1 MKRKGSE
8 KQQKCQCDFCVKVD
22 LNTQTNHWLKSYLDP
37 SFLYHNLKTLLKSV
51 FYTLL
56 SVLANQMKHSHT
68 WLMFYYIH
76 KVKLKNSN
84 TNIYNP
90 LQIKPFYMESY
101 RDNKSREKQNKNTM
115 WLKSNESKYQ
125 EEQNSNFL
133 PLS

>member
-1 MKRKGSE
+1 M
-8 KQQKCQCDFCVKVD
+8 
-22 LNTQTNHWLKSYLDP
+22 
-37 SFLYHNLKTLLKSV
+37 
-51 FYTLL
+51 
-56 SVLANQMKHSHT
+56 
-68 WLMFYYIH
+68 
-76 KVKLKNSN
+76 VKLKNSN

>member
-1 MKRKGSE
+1 
-8 KQQKCQCDFCVKVD
+8 
-22 LNTQTNHWLKSYLDP
+22 
-37 SFLYHNLKTLLKSV
+37 
-51 FYTLL
+51 
-56 SVLANQMKHSHT
+56 
-68 WLMFYYIH
+68 MFYYIH

-90 LQIKPFYMESY
+90 SQIKPFYMESY

-133 PLS
+133 PLSL

>member
-1 MKRKGSE
+1 
-8 KQQKCQCDFCVKVD
+8 
-22 LNTQTNHWLKSYLDP
+22 
-37 SFLYHNLKTLLKSV
+37 
-51 FYTLL
+51 
-56 SVLANQMKHSHT
+56 
-68 WLMFYYIH
+68 MFSYIH

>member
-1 MKRKGSE
+1 
-8 KQQKCQCDFCVKVD
+8 
-22 LNTQTNHWLKSYLDP
+22 
-37 SFLYHNLKTLLKSV
+37 
-51 FYTLL
+51 
-56 SVLANQMKHSHT
+56 
-68 WLMFYYIH
+68 MFYYIH

-101 RDNKSREKQNKNTM
+101 RDNKSREKQNKNTR